1 MDILSALV
9 CVHSL
14 GYCHL
19 DVKSDN
25 IFISTK
31 DDRDPFIYISP
42 SDINMKGSYSQELL
56 FASQHETSVSGYKCK
71 ENSMHSYA
79 KNDNSQYKS
88 TKWEFKLGDFGL
100 VCDADRWSDHI
111 EL

>member
-25 IFISTK
+25 IFLST
-31 DDRDPFIYISP
+31 P

-100 VCDADRWSDHI
+100 VCDANRWSDHI